1 MIQIDAIH
9 LALFFLS
16 LSLSLSLS
24 LFPLLTLFLSLSL
37 SHCYETAASSAN
49 KIQSSGTIK
58 NAKNAYFSTYIH
70 RIHIQQLDDLANG
83 TNCACKDFT
92 KSSM

>member
-9 LALFFLS
+9 LALFF
-16 LSLSLSLS
+16 LSLSLS

-58 NAKNAYFSTYIH
+58 NAKNAKN
-70 RIHIQQLDDLANG
+70 A
-83 TNCACKDFT
+83 
-92 KSSM
+92 